1 MTEDH
6 ATGEPNI
13 GLLCFIVYRA
23 MEARVMEAVAAAGFD
38 DVTAAQKRM
47 FARIDPGG
55 TKVTDLAERALITK
69 QTAGFLVDQLER
81 AGYVRRVPDP
91 RDARARLVQI
101 AERGAAAVAV
111 ARQAEAK
118 TEAEWAAHLGDE
130 ATAQL
135 RQALARLR
143 EITDPYR

>member
-6 ATGEPNI
+6 AGDQPNI

-23 MEARVMEAVAAAGFD
+23 MEARVLADLAAAGFGD
-38 DVTAAQKRM
+38 TTAAQGRV
-47 FARIDPGG
+47 FARIDPEG
-55 TKVTDLAERALITK
+55 TRLTDLAERALITK

-101 AERGAAAVAV
+101 AERGQAAVEV
-111 ARQAEAK
+111 ARQTEAK
-118 TEAEWAAHLGDE
+118 VEAEWTAHLGEE
-130 ATAQL
+130 ATTQL
-135 RQALARLR
+135 RHTLARLR
-143 EITDPYR
+143 DITDPYR

>member
-6 ATGEPNI
+6 AVDEPNI

-23 MEARVMEAVAAAGFD
+23 MEARVLADLAAAGFG
-38 DVTAAQKRM
+38 DVTAAQGRV
-47 FARIDPGG
+47 FARIDSDG
-55 TKVTDLAERALITK
+55 TRITDLAERALITK

-101 AERGAAAVAV
+101 AERGRAAVKA
-111 ARQAEAK
+111 ARRTEA
-118 TEAEWAAHLGDE
+118 TVEAEWTAHLGEE
-130 ATAQL
+130 ATAGL
-135 RQALARLR
+135 RHALARLR
-143 EITDPYR
+143 EIADPYQ